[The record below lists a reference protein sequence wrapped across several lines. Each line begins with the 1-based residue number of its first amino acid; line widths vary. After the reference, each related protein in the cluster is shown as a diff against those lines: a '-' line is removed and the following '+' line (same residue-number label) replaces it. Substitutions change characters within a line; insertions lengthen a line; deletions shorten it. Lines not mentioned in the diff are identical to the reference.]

1 MSDAHRV
8 TDTAVR
14 VPTVARRMGDA
25 ARRWLDAL
33 TDAQRKVAVFP
44 FGSDERFVWDYR
56 PVPHKGLAL
65 QDMNEAQRDAAAAL
79 LDEGLSTRGAAEAR
93 AIMALE
99 PILGE
104 IEPWPGAPIG
114 RGANRCCTG
123 SRCSVNPVDASRGR
137 GASAVTTWRCT

>member
-33 TDAQRKVAVFP
+33 TDAQRKAAVFP

-65 QDMNEAQRDAAAAL
+65 AGHE
-79 LDEGLSTRGAAEAR
+79 RGAAR
-93 AIMALE
+93 
-99 PILGE
+99 
-104 IEPWPGAPIG
+104 
-114 RGANRCCTG
+114 RC
-123 SRCSVNPVDASRGR
+123 RCPRSTPA
-137 GASAVTTWRCT
+137 